1 VSEEHWCDPTG
12 EKNAEAIRQAT
23 IVRGWRAQP
32 GCGGP
37 WCYDES
43 LASLA
48 AMIDDGASPGEAY
61 EIECVEMTRAEWDK
75 LGEFN
80 GW

>member
-1 VSEEHWCDPTG
+1 MNEENWCDATG
-12 EKNAEAIRQAT
+12 LKNAEVIRQAT
-23 IVRGWRAQP
+23 TKKVWRAQP
-32 GCGGP
+32 ACGGS

-48 AMIDDGASPGEAY
+48 SMIEDGASPGESY
-61 EIECVEMTRAEWDK
+61 EIECVEMPLKEWEGI
-75 LGEFN
+75 GEFN